1 MPLDVDT
8 HDEIKRFVD
17 GDLVLS
23 NFDNPIVKINNR
35 VDRIERLRP
44 SLDELLN
51 YRTAIFGDKGRRHI
65 GVV

>member
-1 MPLDVDT
+1 VPLDVDT

-23 NFDNPIVKINNR
+23 NVDNPIVKINNR

-51 YRTAIFGDKGRRHI
+51 NRTANSGDKGRRHI
-65 GVV
+65 GVT